1 MLLTAEHGQESNP
14 QIKLCETTTKKG
26 RIATVNNVGPV
37 PAIPVYLSL
46 YLHCPN
52 ITVFLCFFLHPLS
65 PPKSSGD
72 LQRQWHDATGTP
84 EMDLNFIW
92 TSQLKPEQERT
103 KRTPF
108 QSSSKFVW
116 SHCILSRHS
125 KQWLLN
131 GIAPSVTHR
140 HKYLCA
146 FSSVIKWSAFE
157 VCFSK
162 VTERCCVLRK
172 KPENCFFPKASFFT
186 GLININ
192 CSPIILSQLL
202 YFNTYA
208 KETRE
213 ANREK
218 NQNTPK
224 HCHIFS
230 ILYLNQCSTYSIL
243 AWPTYSLISLASAL
257 AFVWC
262 FATLCG
268 TNFVCSSLFITSTS
282 RQASADSKDIEEDTD
297 ARDHQTWNR
306 SEQIQSLQTA

>member
-1 MLLTAEHGQESNP
+1 MLDQCQLFP
-14 QIKLCETTTKKG
+14 
-26 RIATVNNVGPV
+26 
-37 PAIPVYLSL
+37 
-46 YLHCPN
+46 
-52 ITVFLCFFLHPLS
+52 
-65 PPKSSGD
+65 
-72 LQRQWHDATGTP
+72 
-84 EMDLNFIW
+84 FIW
-92 TSQLKPEQERT
+92 AYIFTAQISLFSCVFFCTPSPLPKALVTCRDNDMMQQAILRWIWTSSTSQLKPEQERT

-213 ANREK
+213 ANKEK
-218 NQNTPK
+218 KTKTLPNTV
-224 HCHIFS
+224 IFLVS
-230 ILYLNQCSTYSIL
+230 ST
-243 AWPTYSLISLASAL
+243 
-257 AFVWC
+257 
-262 FATLCG
+262 
-268 TNFVCSSLFITSTS
+268 
-282 RQASADSKDIEEDTD
+282 
-297 ARDHQTWNR
+297 
-306 SEQIQSLQTA
+306 